1 MEVQDFVERLVNEI
15 KARNAFGKVL
25 GKVRENRLRWDIAAR
40 EIIGSLVEELFR
52 TCFPEIKLEE
62 SVKVEGKGVIRK
74 PKPIFGSY
82 GQYPD
87 IRIEKPWKLAI
98 ELDNSGRRNAGSRYK
113 MALVKAALNVLSKDW
128 DYCVVLFHNYS
139 GKKLEPY
146 LSGKTEQDILKFYE
160 EKLKTKIYLFED

>member
-1 MEVQDFVERLVNEI
+1 
-15 KARNAFGKVL
+15 
-25 GKVRENRLRWDIAAR
+25 
-40 EIIGSLVEELFR
+40 
-52 TCFPEIKLEE
+52 
-62 SVKVEGKGVIRK
+62 
-74 PKPIFGSY
+74 
-82 GQYPD
+82 
-87 IRIEKPWKLAI
+87 
-98 ELDNSGRRNAGSRYK
+98 